1 MLLVSGGS
9 KGARS
14 INRAV
19 LANLTRLL
27 PQAQVVHLTGQLDW
41 PEVEAA
47 ARSLP
52 PELAPAYHAMPYLH
66 EMGAALAAADLVISR
81 AGASTLGEYP
91 QFALPA
97 ILVPYPYAW
106 RYQKVNA
113 SYLARQNA
121 AVIVEDSALPEQLL
135 PTVLGLLADE
145 TRLEG
150 MRRAMAALARPQAAD
165 DLACLVEELAGIPP
179 HPEDAHA

>member
-1 MLLVSGGS
+1 M
-9 KGARS
+9 AH
-14 INRAV
+14 
-19 LANLTRLL
+19 L
-27 PQAQVVHLTGQLDW
+27 PQLLEATQVVHLTGQLDW

-52 PELAPAYHAMPYLH
+52 PELAPSYHAMPYLH

-91 QFALPA
+91 QFGLPA

-113 SYLARQNA
+113 DYLSRQNA
-121 AVIVEDSALPEQLL
+121 AVIIENRLLGEQLL
-135 PTVLGLLADE
+135 PAVLDLLGNE
-145 TRLEG
+145 QRLEG
-150 MRRAMAALARPQAAD
+150 MRRAMAALAHPKAAN
-165 DLACLVEELAGIPP
+165 DLACLVQELAGITP